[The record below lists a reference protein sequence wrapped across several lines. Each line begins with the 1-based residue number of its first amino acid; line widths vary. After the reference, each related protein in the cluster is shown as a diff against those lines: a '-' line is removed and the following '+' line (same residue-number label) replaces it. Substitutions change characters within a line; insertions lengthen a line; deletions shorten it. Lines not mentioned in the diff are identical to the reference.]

1 MSRWPLITDF
11 SRMLQNPKVAF
22 RDPEL
27 KTAAVEKNNLGQPK
41 PRSGN
46 FATVYKGFRGVGQEF
61 AIRVFNRAAAERR
74 ERYAAVYDYL
84 QGKDVPCMVNFS
96 YDEKGIRSTD
106 GKMYPLITMDWVP
119 GVTLFEWARQRSRE
133 GYQQAFAIAAD
144 VWLQLVRDLKTAG
157 IVHGDLQHGNVLI
170 SQEGQ
175 FKLVDYDC
183 MAVPALMGR
192 RNLEMG
198 MVPYQHPARNAETIL
213 FDGLDHFSALVIY
226 VALRALAADTTLW
239 HKYVDEPEYDKM
251 LFRSQ
256 DFDNPQQSALYLD
269 LMNSA
274 DRQVRDLAHYLFE
287 LAKYP
292 IDQVP
297 PLDEVLLWCHSIED
311 LIKASEWDKA
321 VQLHKRMGPNEHVA
335 PQLMP
340 KVQEAY
346 RRVACK
352 DALEKALESGN
363 DAEIQRCYD
372 PALLDDYPAAA
383 PLVERARMAGQVR
396 EILSR
401 LDATKQAGN
410 WPAFIQT
417 YRKHQQQIN
426 DLPTGQPYKQEML
439 RLIRAT
445 NVKRLLTAKEADD
458 RAVLEEWK
466 LLEEIGG
473 HPVAEALRPHVA
485 KCAAREKMRGLV
497 RQAPATPN
505 LTYDREL
512 AAGVRAGILTGSS
525 ADNHLRTYCEGAR
538 QRLKLLDKF
547 QKLNKENTLEA
558 ETQIVA
564 LAEKLPAGYHAGLPR
579 RVKQAKERMKA
590 HAALVESL
598 NDPVSDMEVVEAH
611 RALERAGGGKLVGEE
626 IAERLELAHQRAPVV
641 RAIRQ
646 INRSLALD
654 DYDKRLLTIWKE
666 ELLEDCLD
674 AQEYKPRYQ
683 QAVERQKLLPQLS
696 AAVEAEDMTA
706 VTRLIG
712 SPALRGYPMDLELA
726 EKIDEL
732 ENRAVLAQQQQRHS
746 LMQSLIDNERPAFVR
761 HFDIHMLREI
771 AQSHTHHQATMI
783 RWIEE
788 EMLPP
793 EKCGL
798 AAPAEDAVKLEEEE
812 RCQIRWK
819 WPESKVTDTCHLV
832 IAPDKKVGAHA
843 IPSDLDAIHTAVV
856 TRQEYDADGCY
867 EVAADIAWHNA
878 KVVVWGHVDA
888 GFQDFFTPPVV
899 LGSIDATPKKSKRW
913 GIF

>member
-22 RDPEL
+22 RDAEL
-27 KTAAVEKNNLGQPK
+27 KTSAVEKNNLGQPK

-61 AIRVFNRAAAERR
+61 AIRVYNRAAAERR
-74 ERYAAVYDYL
+74 ERYAAVHDYL
-84 QGKDVPCMVNFS
+84 HDKEVSCLVDFT

-133 GYQQAFAIAAD
+133 GYQQAFSIAAD
-144 VWLQLVRDLKTAG
+144 VWLQLIRDLKSARL
-157 IVHGDLQHGNVLI
+157 VHGDLQHGNILI

-226 VALRALAADTTLW
+226 VALRALAAETTLW

-256 DFDNPQQSALYLD
+256 DFDDPQQSALYHD
-269 LMNSA
+269 LMKSP
-274 DRQVRDLAHYLFE
+274 DRQVRDLSHYLFE
-287 LAKYP
+287 LARYP

-311 LIKASEWDKA
+311 LLKAREWDKA
-321 VQLHKRMGPNEHVA
+321 VQLHKRMGPNEQV
-335 PQLMP
+335 PQHLMA
-340 KVQEAY
+340 KLQQAY
-346 RRVACK
+346 QRVACR
-352 DALEKALESGN
+352 DALEKALEAGN
-363 DAEIQRCYD
+363 DAEIQRCYN

-396 EILSR
+396 QILST
-401 LDATKQAGN
+401 LDSTKQAGN

-445 NVKRLLTAKEADD
+445 NVKRLLTSTDSDD

-485 KCAAREKMRGLV
+485 KCAAREKVRGLV
-497 RQAPATPN
+497 QQAPATPN
-505 LTYDREL
+505 VTYDREL
-512 AAGVRAGILTGSS
+512 AAGIRAGVLTAS
-525 ADNHLRTYCEGAR
+525 AGDNQLRTYCEAAR
-538 QRLKLLDKF
+538 QRLKMLETF
-547 QKLNKENTLEA
+547 QKLNKLNTLDGEN
-558 ETQIVA
+558 QIIS
-564 LAEKLPAGYHAGLPR
+564 LAKQLPEGYHAGMPR
-579 RVKQAKERMKA
+579 RLKQAKERLKA
-590 HAALVESL
+590 FNELTDTL
-598 NDPVSDMEVVEAH
+598 NDPVSDMAVVAAH
-611 RALERAGGGKLVGEE
+611 RALEHAGGGKLVGETQQQ
-626 IAERLELAHQRAPVV
+626 RLELAHQRAPVI

-646 INRSLALD
+646 INRSLPLD

-666 ELLEDCLD
+666 ELLAGCLD
-674 AQEYKPRYQ
+674 AEEYRPRYE
-683 QAVERQKLLPQLS
+683 QAVERKQLLPQLN
-696 AAVEAEDMTA
+696 AAVEAEDTTA
-706 VTRLIG
+706 VAQLMA
-712 SPALRGYPMDLELA
+712 SPALRGYPMELELA

-732 ENRAVLAQQQQRHS
+732 QNRAVLAKQQQRHG
-746 LMQSLIDNERPAFVR
+746 LMQSLINNERAAFVR
-761 HFDIHMLREI
+761 QFDISMVREI
-771 AQSHTHHQATMI
+771 GQSHTHHQATMI

-788 EMLPP
+788 EILPP
-793 EKCGL
+793 GNCGL
-798 AAPAEDAVKLEEEE
+798 APVPSGAVTIVDDN
-812 RCQIRWK
+812 RCQLRWN
-819 WPESKVTDTCHLV
+819 WPAASVTDTCHLV
-832 IAPDKKVGAHA
+832 VTQSADVGVHA
-843 IPSDLDAIHTAVV
+843 IPSDLDAIHLAEVS
-856 TRQEYDADGCY
+856 RSAYNAAGCY
-867 EVAADIAWHNA
+867 EIEVDIAWHNST
-878 KVVVWGHVDA
+878 VVVWAHVDA
-888 GFQDFFTPPVV
+888 GFQDFFTPPVK
-899 LGSIDATPKKSKRW
+899 LGAIDAAPKKSKRW